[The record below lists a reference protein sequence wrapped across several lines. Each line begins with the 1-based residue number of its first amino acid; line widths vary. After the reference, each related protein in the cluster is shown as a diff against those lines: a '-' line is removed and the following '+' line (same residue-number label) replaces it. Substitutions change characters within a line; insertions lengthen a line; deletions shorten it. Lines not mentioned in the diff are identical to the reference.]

1 MAREVTLTIDDEI
14 VDTILVAYLNDT
26 MASLVKSLGERW
38 AGEDKLGLFHNDV
51 DRDIEEIKKHID
63 ALRLVINYISV
74 PVI

>member
-1 MAREVTLTIDDEI
+1 MDREVTLKIDDEI

-38 AGEDKLGLFHNDV
+38 AGEETLGLFYDDV
-51 DRDIEEIKKHID
+51 DKDIEEIKKHID
-63 ALRLVINYISV
+63 ALRLVINYISI

>member
-1 MAREVTLTIDDEI
+1 MAREVTLNIDDEI

-26 MASLVKSLGERW
+26 MANLVKSLGERW
-38 AGEDKLGLFHNDV
+38 AGEETLGLFYDDV

-63 ALRLVINYISV
+63 ALRLVINYISI